1 MEPLAFQRHSLR
13 ADLMEIQTMQAGD
26 AIRLIHRLEQ
36 NLEMSIGAVI
46 VMCPDG
52 QLGFVVPAEADE
64 GYARWLLG
72 WVADAAYN
80 GAKSR

>member
-1 MEPLAFQRHSLR
+1 M
-13 ADLMEIQTMQAGD
+13 DIQTMQAGD
-26 AIRLIHRLEQ
+26 ATRLIHRLEQ
-36 NLEMSIGAVI
+36 NLEMPIGGLI
-46 VMCPDG
+46 VLCSDG

-72 WVADAAYN
+72 WVAEAAHN